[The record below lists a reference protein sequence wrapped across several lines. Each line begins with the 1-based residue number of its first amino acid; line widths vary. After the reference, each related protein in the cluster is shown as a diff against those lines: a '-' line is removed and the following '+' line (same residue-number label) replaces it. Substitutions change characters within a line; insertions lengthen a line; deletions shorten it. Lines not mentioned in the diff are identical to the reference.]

1 LNLDLTTP
9 ALLFPAISL
18 LLLAYTNR
26 FLTIA
31 QLIRQLKANLNEE
44 NYLQISRQIE
54 NLKKRV
60 LLIIIMQAL
69 GVLSIIFCTISMISL
84 FYDVMFWGY
93 LTFGLSLL
101 FMVVSLIISLWEIL
115 ISGKALNVE
124 LEEMKVFEKEITKRK

>member
-1 LNLDLTTP
+1 MNIDLTTP

-31 QLIRQLKANLNEE
+31 QLIRQLKANLNSE
-44 NYLQISRQIE
+44 NYTQVSKQIS

-60 LLIIIMQAL
+60 QLIIWMQAL
-69 GVLSIIFCTISMISL
+69 GVISILFCTISMIAL
-84 FYDVMFWGY
+84 FYESNSFGY
-93 LTFGLSLL
+93 MTFGLSLL
-101 FMVVSLIISLWEIL
+101 FMVASLVISLWEIL

-124 LEEMKVFEKEITKRK
+124 LEEMKTMDEIKGSGI

>member
-26 FLTIA
+26 FLAIA
-31 QLIRQLKANLNEE
+31 QLIRQLKANLNEG

-69 GVLSIIFCTISMISL
+69 GVVSILFCTLSMISL
-84 FYDVMFWGY
+84 FYEAFFWGQ
-93 LTFGLSLL
+93 LIFGLSLL
-101 FMVVSLIISLWEIL
+101 FMVVSLVISLWEIL

-124 LEEMKVFEKEITKRK
+124 LEEMKVLKNQISRKQ

>member
-1 LNLDLTTP
+1 MNLDLTTP

-31 QLIRQLKANLNEE
+31 QLIRKLKANLNEE

-54 NLKKRV
+54 ILKKRV

-69 GVLSIIFCTISMISL
+69 GVISILFCTLSMISL
-84 FYDVMFWGY
+84 FYEVHFWGQ

-101 FMVVSLIISLWEIL
+101 FMVVSLVISLWEIL

-124 LEEMKVFEKEITKRK
+124 LEEMKVLKK

>member
-31 QLIRQLKANLNEE
+31 QLIRQLKANMNEE
-44 NYLQISRQIE
+44 NYLQISRQID

-69 GVLSIIFCTISMISL
+69 GVVSILFCTLSMISL
-84 FYDVMFWGY
+84 FYEAFFWGQ

-101 FMVVSLIISLWEIL
+101 FMVVSLVISLWEIL

-124 LEEMKVFEKEITKRK
+124 LEEMKVLKNQITRKQ

>member
-31 QLIRQLKANLNEE
+31 QLIRQLKSNLNEE

-60 LLIIIMQAL
+60 LLIIVMQAL
-69 GVLSIIFCTISMISL
+69 GVISILFCTISMIFL
-84 FYDVMFWGY
+84 FYEAMFWGY

-101 FMVVSLIISLWEIL
+101 FMVVSLVISLWEIL

-124 LEEMKVFEKEITKRK
+124 LEEMKVFENHMERE